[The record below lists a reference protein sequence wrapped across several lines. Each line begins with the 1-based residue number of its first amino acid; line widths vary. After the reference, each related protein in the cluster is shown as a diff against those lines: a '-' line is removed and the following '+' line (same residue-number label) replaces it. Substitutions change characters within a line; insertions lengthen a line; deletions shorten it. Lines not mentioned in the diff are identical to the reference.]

1 MTDLGNIK
9 IKKINHVAIPINN
22 RKESFSL
29 YRDFLGLTIIPS
41 RVDEKH
47 VIWSKTAD
55 GTMVHLI
62 EPPDGPGNDLVSFH
76 VAFEVENFDETVE
89 ILKNSKYE
97 ITNGPQI
104 RHDGQRAIYIQDMD
118 GNTIEFATHNNI
130 KHSNRVVDAWGYTK
144 NA

>member
-1 MTDLGNIK
+1 MN
-9 IKKINHVAIPINN
+9 NHN
-22 RKESFSL
+22 F
-29 YRDFLGLTIIPS
+29 IIPPYDLLRFGLCN
-41 RVDEKH
+41 RVTRWAEKRFLRD
-47 VIWSKTAD
+47 S

-144 NA
+144 NAWCIE

>member
-1 MTDLGNIK
+1 MKDSRKIK

-22 RKESFSL
+22 RKKSFSL

-41 RVDEKH
+41 MVDEKH
-47 VIWSKTAD
+47 VIWSKISD

-62 EPPDGPGNDLVSFH
+62 DGPGNKLVPFH

-89 ILKNSKYE
+89 ILKKSEYQ

-104 RHDGQRAIYIQDMD
+104 RHDGQRAIYIQDID

-130 KHSNRVVDAWGYTK
+130 KHSDRIVDAWGYTK
-144 NA
+144 NP

>member
-1 MTDLGNIK
+1 MLPLWVVLVLSEAPKTMLKHKETFRTYILNK
-9 IKKINHVAIPINN
+9 RKKLQ
-22 RKESFSL
+22 KMF
-29 YRDFLGLTIIPS
+29 
-41 RVDEKH
+41 
-47 VIWSKTAD
+47 IWSKTAD

-62 EPPDGPGNDLVSFH
+62 EPPDGPGNDLVPFH